1 MICAQIKATFPCDIQ
16 RVWDVVTSVEQYAW
30 RSDLSRT
37 EVRNESQFIEYTKN
51 GFAPGLLLRPQNRTG
66 AGNLSW
72 KTEI

>member
-1 MICAQIKATFPCDIQ
+1 MICVQIKATLPCDIQ
-16 RVWDVVTSVEQYAW
+16 RVWEVVTSVEQYAW

-37 EVRNESQFIEYTKN
+37 EVRNEKEFVEYTKDD
-51 GFAPGLLLRPQNRTG
+51 FATRFTVTDAEPYR